1 MRKLYIGILVSI
13 IFILGGSVF
22 YKFYR
27 PEVKSEVFNEAF
39 YNKAKYIRHS
49 QFWDNLRFVS
59 ADKNS
64 IKIVINFNDMN
75 GSIASRDIFEAIKTT
90 AIKSTQGEAKRN
102 QINEFFSSKNVKKE
116 VFKFKWLT
124 KPKNIDIVKETEEK
138 IIKKSPYEGTGEASY
153 QEFYKIHYE
162 SYRGK
167 ESGSFDIEKGEGSR
181 NRTVFYGIGGSG
193 TLEIEVVNV
202 YK

>member
-1 MRKLYIGILVSI
+1 M
-13 IFILGGSVF
+13 F